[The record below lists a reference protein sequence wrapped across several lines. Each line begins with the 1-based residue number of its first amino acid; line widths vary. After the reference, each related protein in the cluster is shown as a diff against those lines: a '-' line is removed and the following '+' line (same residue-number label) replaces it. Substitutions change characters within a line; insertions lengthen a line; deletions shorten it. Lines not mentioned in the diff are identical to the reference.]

1 MDTETRGIF
10 NLADFLNRMMDDR
23 ELVKCIL
30 DEFLSGLPGKLEALA
45 NLVAEGNTREAAV
58 LAHLIKGE
66 SASVGA
72 ENLSK
77 SACVLELA
85 AKAGNTEELG
95 SNLPALRENAALF
108 MKTIAETVI

>member
-1 MDTETRGIF
+1 MDTEPRDIF
-10 NLADFLNRMMDDR
+10 NLEDFLNRMMDDR
-23 ELVKCIL
+23 ELVKSIL
-30 DEFLSGLPGKLEALA
+30 EEFLSGLPGKIDALA
-45 NLVAEGNTREAAV
+45 NLVTDGNTREAAV

-77 SACVLELA
+77 AAHVLELA
-85 AKAGNTEELG
+85 AKAGNSEKLG
-95 SNLPALRENAALF
+95 CHFPALRDNAELF